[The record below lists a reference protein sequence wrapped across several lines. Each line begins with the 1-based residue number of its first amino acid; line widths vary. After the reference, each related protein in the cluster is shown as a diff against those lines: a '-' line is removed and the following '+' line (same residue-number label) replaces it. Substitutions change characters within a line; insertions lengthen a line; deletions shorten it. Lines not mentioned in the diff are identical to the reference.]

1 MAALR
6 YLALAVVVA
15 AGVAG
20 AGCATR
26 PAPASRPAPVPEQPE
41 PADVIAETPT
51 GDSAPTPGLG
61 VSRSRIQAHFEKRGW
76 TFKPAGRR
84 RPTGEPRVLGEA
96 SFGKAM
102 FELIGPEH
110 NIIQASMSVSFS
122 PALREETIRSHTGF
136 LGDFMEIIL
145 PGWMEARALLGS
157 HMHWASTG
165 GSPQGPQHAVA
176 EDRVFEVEHP
186 EPWKLTISARLVE
199 R

>member
-15 AGVAG
+15 G
-20 AGCATR
+20 AGCAAR
-26 PAPASRPAPVPEQPE
+26 AAPASRPAPVPEKPGQ
-41 PADVIAETPT
+41 AGVIADTPPRE
-51 GDSAPTPGLG
+51 SAPTPGLG
-61 VSRSRIQAHFEKRGW
+61 VSRSEIQAHFESRGW

-102 FELIGPEH
+102 LELIGPEH
-110 NIIQASMSVSFS
+110 NIIQASMSVSLS

-136 LGDFMEIIL
+136 LWDFMKVIL
-145 PGWMEARALLGS
+145 PGWVEAYALLGS
-157 HMHWASTG
+157 HMHWARAG

-176 EDRVFEVEHP
+176 GDRALEVEHP